1 MTTATKR
8 VRKKAAPVAPE
19 TDIQTQTI
27 TSVAPS
33 AINPIAYSRLR
44 RAPENVRQ
52 TDIAAD
58 VESLADDIAAHGL
71 LQSLIG
77 YVWNKRVPTTSAIFI
92 VGGGRR
98 LQALQLLRERGAI
111 GDDFP
116 VPVLIRPKEE
126 AIELSLSE
134 NLARRDMNPAD
145 EFTAFQELM
154 KPGTM
159 SPADLAKRFGFTE
172 RYVKQRLRFA
182 TLHPDV
188 LGALRDGKISIEFAT
203 EYARTTDQ
211 QLQHDVFRAMQR
223 GPSYNRDS
231 IWTLRAS
238 LGSKQLTEDSAIFQ
252 FIDRATYEAEGGGYV
267 EDLFAK
273 DDDEGTGRRLDKGH
287 LAREIATRCLSFQ
300 GDQRVL
306 PVAQRDYPSVAGF
319 VLAPELILGGGKP
332 TAPHGFA
339 EIVGGWSST
348 LNRHVDIKECW
359 KRARHLEALIHIV
372 VGIVREKPI
381 ADDDDGS
388 ALEYVAGY
396 DRERFFVPR
405 DMVKQVLPP
414 KEATHYGGQQLTLE
428 QQAEQDLQRDAKLWA
443 ARLAGPSFKG
453 TPFEGKVFYGEYWLR
468 TNERRPGDPY
478 NAPRMTAFDLR
489 VFVTDEEIKANMEA
503 GRARAI
509 EERDAVVLARAAKD
523 AAKQAEAD
531 AKAQEFAD
539 KLAAIRAL
547 PALPAVIMAAGYV
560 EDAPSPWF
568 LWASG
573 DYFDL
578 PEDDEHADDGQ
589 GLEGIDEIADTMAVI
604 GDFYVTIE
612 EYRAAI
618 APTEADDVDHVGWA
632 DDSVEEAA

>member
-1 MTTATKR
+1 MPRA
-8 VRKKAAPVAPE
+8 KKVAPVAPE
-19 TDIQTQTI
+19 SEVEAAAIAP
-27 TSVAPS
+27 VAPS
-33 AINPIAYSRLR
+33 AITSIPMSRLR

-77 YVWNKRVPTTSAIFI
+77 YLWNVRVPDTSVVHI

-98 LQALQLLRERGAI
+98 LQALQRLHDLGAI
-111 GDDFP
+111 GDDFA
-116 VPVLIRPKEE
+116 VPVLIRPKDE

-145 EFTAFQELM
+145 EFTAFAALM
-154 KPGTM
+154 QPGTL

-182 TLHPDV
+182 GLHPDV
-188 LGALRDGKISIEFAT
+188 FNALREGDISIEFAT
-203 EYARTTDQ
+203 EYAKTTDQ

-223 GPSYNRDS
+223 GPVYSRDN
-231 IWTLRAS
+231 IWNLRSA
-238 LGSKQLTEDSAIFQ
+238 LNSKQLTEDSAIFQ

-273 DDDEGTGRRLDKGH
+273 SDDEGGGRRLDKGH

-306 PVAQRDYPSVAGF
+306 PVAKRDHPSVVGF
-319 VLAPELILGGGKP
+319 VLAPELVLGGGRAP
-332 TAPHGFA
+332 APHGFV
-339 EIVGGWSST
+339 EVTGGWNGT
-348 LNRHVDIKECW
+348 LNRNVDIKECW
-359 KRARHLEALIHIV
+359 KRADKLEALIHIV
-372 VGIVREKPI
+372 VGIEREQPN

-388 ALEYVAGY
+388 ELAYVAAY
-396 DRERFFVPR
+396 DRSRFFVAR

-414 KEATHYGGQQLTLE
+414 KESISYGGPQLTPE
-428 QQAEQDLQRDAKLWA
+428 QQAEQELQRHARLWA
-443 ARLAGPSFKG
+443 ARLAGPSFAG
-453 TPFEGKVFYGEYWLR
+453 TPFEGKVYYGDYWLR
-468 TNERRPGDPY
+468 TNERRPGDPFD
-478 NAPRMTAFDLR
+478 APRVPAYDLR
-489 VFVTDEEIKANMEA
+489 VFVTEEEIEANMEA

-509 EERDAVVLARAAKD
+509 AERDAVAAARAEKE
-523 AAKQAEAD
+523 AAKQAQAD
-531 AKAQEFAD
+531 AEAQAFAD

-547 PALPAVIMAAGYV
+547 PTPPAVIMAAGYV

-578 PEDDEHADDGQ
+578 PEDDENAEEAE
-589 GLEGIDEIADTMAVI
+589 GLEGIDEIADSMAVI

-612 EYRAAI
+612 DYRAAI
-618 APTEADDVDHVGWA
+618 APAVQD
-632 DDSVEEAA
+632 EAA